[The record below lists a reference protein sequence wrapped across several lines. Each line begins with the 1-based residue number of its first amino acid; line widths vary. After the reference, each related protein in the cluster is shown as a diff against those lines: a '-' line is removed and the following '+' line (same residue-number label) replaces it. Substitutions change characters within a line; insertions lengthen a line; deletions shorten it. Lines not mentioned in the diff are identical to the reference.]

1 MTPRGL
7 AAIGLIVLGAVLRVP
22 VAAVLGIV
30 ALTVEVIHGIWAS
43 RGLRGVQYVRHLAT
57 DRLAWGDEAAVAI
70 EVWNRKALPLAWLR
84 ADDAAT
90 SGLVVRERQT
100 VETEEMGPTLRN
112 TWTLAPYERVVRRL
126 RITAD
131 RRGVFTLGP
140 VSLSVG
146 DLFARTAA
154 TTELPGTDTF
164 VMWPRTVPAGS
175 VVRPD
180 RWGDLDRAK
189 RGLAEDP
196 SRFAGVRPYSPGD
209 PVRRIHA
216 RTSDRVGTPMTKR
229 FEPSR
234 ERDVLIALDLQTE
247 PGPGWDL
254 SYDDEGLESLLVVA
268 GSLARSLARER
279 AAFGITAA
287 AYSGMPRRFADVA
300 VSSGG
305 GQAERVLDLLARLSS
320 NPSARYETLLAR
332 VERRTTTGTTVL
344 ALTARDPVAF
354 VRPLR
359 RLQRAGFG
367 IAVLA
372 TGPEAERNAVAARA
386 AGFPARAAMLDG
398 PWRTATRLTFG

>member
-1 MTPRGL
+1 MTARGL
-7 AAIGLIVLGAVLRVP
+7 AAIGLVILGAVLRVP

-30 ALTVEVIHGIWAS
+30 ALTVEVVHLIWAG
-43 RGLRGVQYVRHLAT
+43 RGLRGVQYVRHLGT

-84 ADDAAT
+84 ADDAT
-90 SGLVVRERQT
+90 TPGLVVRERRM
-100 VETEEMGPTLRN
+100 VETEELGPTLRN
-112 TWTLAPYERVVRRL
+112 TWTLAPYERVVRHL

-131 RRGVFTLGP
+131 RRGTFTLGP
-140 VSLSVG
+140 ASLSVG

-154 TTELPGTDTF
+154 TTELGGTDTF
-164 VMWPRTVPAGS
+164 VMWPRTVPTSS
-175 VVRPD
+175 VLRPD
-180 RWGDLDRAK
+180 RWGDLDRAR

-196 SRFAGVRPYSPGD
+196 ARFAGIRPYSPGD

-216 RTSDRVGTPMTKR
+216 RTSQRLGAPMTKR

-254 SYDDEGLESLLVVA
+254 SYDDEALESLLVVA
-268 GSLARSLARER
+268 GSIARSLAHER

-287 AYSGMPRRFADVA
+287 GYSGLPRRFADVA
-300 VSSGG
+300 VSGAG

-320 NPSARYETLLAR
+320 NPSAAYESLLAR
-332 VERRTTTGTTVL
+332 VERRISSGTTVL
-344 ALTARDPVAF
+344 ALTARDPAPF

-372 TGPEAERNAVAARA
+372 TGPDAEVHAAAARA
-386 AGFPARAAMLDG
+386 AGFPARAAVLDG
-398 PWRTATRLTFG
+398 PWRTATRLVYA